1 MDERRLSLYNRCM
14 TNWRGP
20 GGSGRTTAQ
29 RLRIR
34 PWRDPRLLLGLLLVL
49 GATILGARLAAASD
63 DTVEY
68 WSVKATVAP
77 GDPVS
82 RDSLE
87 ATRVRL
93 SSATKGNY
101 LRTDEEFAAPL
112 DDLVW
117 AHGVSAGSLVDK
129 SSLVRRSAT
138 TRSQLPLSVADGA
151 APADLDRGD
160 LVDVWVGPGPGDEP
174 AGKAALVLESVRVI
188 ESGDDA
194 AARSGSLA
202 QTVLVDVDKSQ
213 LRGSVVSTV
222 AAGHVTLVR
231 VS

>member
-1 MDERRLSLYNRCM
+1 MDELWRSLYNRCM

-20 GGSGRTTAQ
+20 GGSGRTSAQ

-34 PWRDPRLLLGLLLVL
+34 PWRDPRLLIGLLLVL

-68 WSVKATVAP
+68 WSVRSAVAP

-82 RDSLE
+82 RDTLQ

-101 LRTDEEFAAPL
+101 LRTDERFAAPL

-117 AHGVSAGSLVDK
+117 AHGVSAGSLVDRT
-129 SSLVRRSAT
+129 SLVPRSST

-174 AGKAALVLESVRVI
+174 AGKAKLVLESVRVI
-188 ESGDDA
+188 ESGDDSA
-194 AARSGSLA
+194 ALNGSLA

-213 LRGSVVSTV
+213 LHGAVVSTV

>member
-1 MDERRLSLYNRCM
+1 M
-14 TNWRGP
+14 
-20 GGSGRTTAQ
+20 AQ

-34 PWRDPRLLLGLLLVL
+34 PWRDPRLLIGLLLVL

-63 DTVEY
+63 ETVEY
-68 WSVKATVAP
+68 WSVGATVEP

-82 RDSLE
+82 RDVLE
-87 ATRVRL
+87 VTRVRL
-93 SSATKGNY
+93 SSATQGNY
-101 LRTDEEFAAPL
+101 VRTDEEFAAPL
-112 DDLVW
+112 DELVW
-117 AHGVSAGSLVDK
+117 AHGVAAGSLVDK
-129 SSLVRRSAT
+129 GSLVPRSGT
-138 TRSQLPLSVADGA
+138 SRSQLPLSVADGA
-151 APADLDRGD
+151 APADLGRGD

-174 AGKAALVLESVRVI
+174 SDKAELVLESVRVI

-194 AARSGSLA
+194 AALNGSLA

-213 LRGSVVSTV
+213 LGGSVVSTV

>member
-1 MDERRLSLYNRCM
+1 M
-14 TNWRGP
+14 
-20 GGSGRTTAQ
+20 
-29 RLRIR
+29 
-34 PWRDPRLLLGLLLVL
+34 L

-68 WSVKATVAP
+68 WSVRSTVAP

-82 RDSLE
+82 RDALQ
-87 ATRVRL
+87 ATRIRL
-93 SSATKGNY
+93 SSATKSNY
-101 LRTDEEFAAPL
+101 VRTDEEFEAPL

-117 AHGVSAGSLVDK
+117 AHGVAAGSLVDK
-129 SSLVRRSAT
+129 DSLVPRSST
-138 TRSQLPLSVADGA
+138 TRSQLPLNVADGA
-151 APADLDRGD
+151 APADLGRGD

-174 AGKAALVLESVRVI
+174 AGNAKLVLESVRVI

-194 AARSGSLA
+194 AALNGSLA
-202 QTVLVDVDKSQ
+202 RTVLVDVDKSQ

>member
-1 MDERRLSLYNRCM
+1 M
-14 TNWRGP
+14 
-20 GGSGRTTAQ
+20 AQ

-34 PWRDPRLLLGLLLVL
+34 PWRDPRLLIGLLLVL
-49 GATILGARLAAASD
+49 GATILGARLVAASD

-68 WSVKATVAP
+68 WSVRSTAAP
-77 GDPVS
+77 GDPVT
-82 RDSLE
+82 RDSLQ

-93 SSATKGNY
+93 SSASKGNY

-112 DDLVW
+112 SELVW
-117 AHGVSAGSLVDK
+117 AHGVAEGSLVDK
-129 SSLVRRSAT
+129 NSLVPRSRMS
-138 TRSQLPLSVADGA
+138 RSQLPLSVADGA

-160 LVDVWVGPGPGDEP
+160 VVDVWVGPGPGDEP
-174 AGKAALVLESVRVI
+174 AGKAKLVLESVRVI

-194 AARSGSLA
+194 AGLSGSLA
-202 QTVLVDVDKSQ
+202 QTVLVDVDQSQ
-213 LRGSVVSTV
+213 LGGSVVSTV